1 MLFTFNFLDNVCAF
15 TKTKKSVND
24 FRWQFRVLSAYA
36 FVFWK
41 IFEHVSNLP
50 PKIRQ
55 TKRMK
60 ITNEKTSGLQKNWKD
75 FYNSLQKFLCF
86 SFHCTLVRSLLDL
99 EMKKFQLQRPHK
111 WLFIAMCMIP
121 QVCIYIF
128 LTASS
133 PTQSKELLFWL
144 VDLLPTTSHLP
155 NLKHITSCYVIQ
167 VLYDMN
173 WQDCLRQV

>member
-1 MLFTFNFLDNVCAF
+1 MLILFTFYFLDNVCAF

-60 ITNEKTSGLQKNWKD
+60 IMNEKISGLQKNWRD
-75 FYNSLQKFLCF
+75 FYNLLQKFLCF

-99 EMKKFQLQRPHK
+99 EMKKFQLQRLHK

-121 QVCIYIF
+121 QVYIYFFMKTNYQVGDRQNIC
-128 LTASS
+128 
-133 PTQSKELLFWL
+133 
-144 VDLLPTTSHLP
+144 VDS
-155 NLKHITSCYVIQ
+155 
-167 VLYDMN
+167 
-173 WQDCLRQV
+173 

>member
-1 MLFTFNFLDNVCAF
+1 MLMLFTFNFLDNVCAF

-60 ITNEKTSGLQKNWKD
+60 IMNEKTSGLRKNWKD
-75 FYNSLQKFLCF
+75 FYNSLQKSLCF

-121 QVCIYIF
+121 QVYIYFFIK
-128 LTASS
+128 TNY
-133 PTQSKELLFWL
+133 QVGDRQNIC
-144 VDLLPTTSHLP
+144 VDS
-155 NLKHITSCYVIQ
+155 
-167 VLYDMN
+167 
-173 WQDCLRQV
+173 

>member
-1 MLFTFNFLDNVCAF
+1 MLMLFTFNLLDNVCAF
-15 TKTKKSVND
+15 TRTKKSVND

-60 ITNEKTSGLQKNWKD
+60 IMNEKTSGLRKNWKD
-75 FYNSLQKFLCF
+75 FYNSLQKSLCF

-99 EMKKFQLQRPHK
+99 EMKKFQLQRLHK

-121 QVCIYIF
+121 QVWIYF
-128 LTASS
+128 LIKTNY
-133 PTQSKELLFWL
+133 QVGDRQNIC
-144 VDLLPTTSHLP
+144 VDS
-155 NLKHITSCYVIQ
+155 
-167 VLYDMN
+167 
-173 WQDCLRQV
+173 

>member
-1 MLFTFNFLDNVCAF
+1 MKLIHLPIRLSFSNRSFFSLGVVVRKVYIILNTSKFISMLFTFIFLDNVCAF

-60 ITNEKTSGLQKNWKD
+60 IMNEKISGLQKNWRD
-75 FYNSLQKFLCF
+75 FYNLLQKLFRCCL
-86 SFHCTLVRSLLDL
+86 TWVRWD
-99 EMKKFQLQRPHK
+99 QL
-111 WLFIAMCMIP
+111 IG
-121 QVCIYIF
+121 
-128 LTASS
+128 
-133 PTQSKELLFWL
+133 
-144 VDLLPTTSHLP
+144 LLPAGSTDWFYP
-155 NLKHITSCYVIQ
+155 
-167 VLYDMN
+167 
-173 WQDCLRQV
+173 RQ